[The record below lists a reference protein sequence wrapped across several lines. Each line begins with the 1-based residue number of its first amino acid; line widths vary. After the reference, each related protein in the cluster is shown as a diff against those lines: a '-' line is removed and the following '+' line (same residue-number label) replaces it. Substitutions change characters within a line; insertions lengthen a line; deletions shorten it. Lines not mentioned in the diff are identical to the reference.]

1 MLIQASLAWKTE
13 GWEPFTIDSPQICG
27 ISCTCL
33 AQKCNLSHSIL
44 ALPTWNMA
52 IQKYVRKD
60 NLFQ

>member
-13 GWEPFTIDSPQICG
+13 GWETRTIGSQQVCG

-33 AQKCNLSHSIL
+33 AQKYNPSHSIL

-52 IQKYVRKD
+52 IKKYVRK
-60 NLFQ
+60 FQ